1 MWRGYGEI
9 CIGYQNKYNKSETIM
24 TTNQVKDVMGNLVVK
39 LGGLNV
45 LFILNTQLSLY
56 ENNNNFGG
64 KLNDINYMRTVRK
77 VT

>member
-1 MWRGYGEI
+1 
-9 CIGYQNKYNKSETIM
+9 M
-24 TTNQVKDVMGNLVVK
+24 TTNQVMDVMGNLVVK

-45 LFILNTQLSLY
+45 LFILNTQLPLY